1 MTNPSTVQIPV
12 VVDVSVT
19 VKDEEVVGAT
29 V

>member
-1 MTNPSTVQIPV
+1 MTKLATVQIPV

-19 VKDEEVVGAT
+19 VSDDVVVGAT